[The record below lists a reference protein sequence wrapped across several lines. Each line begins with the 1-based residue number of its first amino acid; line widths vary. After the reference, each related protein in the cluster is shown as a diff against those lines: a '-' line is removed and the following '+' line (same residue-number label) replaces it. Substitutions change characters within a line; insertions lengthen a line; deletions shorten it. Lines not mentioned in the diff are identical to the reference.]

1 MKWFVLNIPRW
12 ETEFFFLKSR
22 NLIGTHLNW
31 NQYCSSYFI
40 IHVELLNGNFYYW
53 TVMSLEVM
61 IKVNCLNKND
71 YKWTW
76 MSFQFK
82 GWDRK
87 SSKHLDCNIYIWTD
101 ITIMVL
107 HLNNNNYK
115 WTDIIIMV
123 LPLNENDYKWTWMS
137 LQFKG
142 WDRKSSKHLDCN
154 IYIWTDIT
162 IMVLHLKDNNYKWTD
177 IIIMV
182 LPLNKND
189 YKWTWISFQFK
200 RWEVSWF

>member
-1 MKWFVLNIPRW
+1 MMISLLFFLFNLRIFQFTFFFSKNGFCLKSWLDLKWFVLNFSMW

-107 HLNNNNYK
+107 HLNN
-115 WTDIIIMV
+115 
-123 LPLNENDYKWTWMS
+123 
-137 LQFKG
+137 
-142 WDRKSSKHLDCN
+142 H
-154 IYIWTDIT
+154 
-162 IMVLHLKDNNYKWTD
+162 
-177 IIIMV
+177 
-182 LPLNKND
+182 
-189 YKWTWISFQFK
+189 
-200 RWEVSWF
+200 